1 MSDLTLICET
11 CLFPIARGKG
21 SVYVR
26 TGDLRDYREA
36 MHEWREAHP
45 DGSAVDLI
53 ELVDDFPEDI
63 HWRTGHD
70 ACRDDHDEGC
80 YEIDD
85 ELIASWGALA
95 HWTAHL
101 MSKNWLGD
109 SDWDELLREVAGE
122 VPPRRIR
129 VAAREAA

>member
-1 MSDLTLICET
+1 MTELTLICET
-11 CLFPIARGKG
+11 CHFPVARGKG

-26 TGDLRDYREA
+26 TGDLRDHRTA
-36 MHEWREAHP
+36 KHDWREAHP
-45 DGSAVDLI
+45 DGEAVDLAD
-53 ELVDDFPEDI
+53 LVDNYPEDI
-63 HWRTGHD
+63 HWRTAHD

-85 ELIASWGALA
+85 EHISTWGGLA

-101 MSKNWLGD
+101 MEKTWLQD
-109 SDWDELLREVAGE
+109 SDWDDLLREVAGE
-122 VPPRRIR
+122 IPSRRIR

>member
-11 CLFPIARGKG
+11 CGLPIGRGKG
-21 SVYVR
+21 SVYIR
-26 TGDLRDYREA
+26 IGDVGDYRRVQR
-36 MHEWREAHP
+36 EWQRAHP
-45 DGSAVDLI
+45 EGAAVDLT
-53 ELVDDFPEDI
+53 ELDRYPEDI

-70 ACRDDHDEGC
+70 AYRTDHDEGC

-85 ELIASWGALA
+85 DKVATWGGLA

-101 MSKNWLGD
+101 MEKNWFEL
-109 SDWDELLREVAGE
+109 SDWDDLLREVAGDA
-122 VPPRRIR
+122 PSRRIR